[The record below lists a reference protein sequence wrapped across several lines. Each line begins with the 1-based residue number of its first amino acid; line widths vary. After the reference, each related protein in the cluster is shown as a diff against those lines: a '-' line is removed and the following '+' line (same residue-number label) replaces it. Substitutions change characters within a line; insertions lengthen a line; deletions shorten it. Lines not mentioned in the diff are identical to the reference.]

1 MFIDWGCPVCGAMNS
16 DDINDIRRLSCICTE
31 CKAECEVSFEIEVT
45 EVNEVKKVNLQ
56 DQISPLDEAGNAK
69 KAKGIE
75 NKIDD
80 DKTCFTCDFLIDH
93 FVCEIHGEIKDENN
107 HVCNNYKD

>member
-1 MFIDWGCPVCGAMNS
+1 MQITIDLTEEQENFLKEFAAKYYPNS
-16 DDINDIRRLSCICTE
+16 RDNVLTSKPIHLVQ
-31 CKAECEVSFEIEVT
+31 K
-45 EVNEVKKVNLQ
+45 
-56 DQISPLDEAGNAK
+56 AGNAK

-80 DKTCFTCDFLIDH
+80 DKTCFTCNFLIDH

-107 HVCNNYKD
+107 HVCNNYQQL

>member
-1 MFIDWGCPVCGAMNS
+1 MNIGWTCPDCGAVNS
-16 DDINDIRRLSCICTE
+16 NDINHAQYCTCICEE
-31 CKAECEVSFEIEVT
+31 CKAECEVYFEIEVT
-45 EVNEVKKVNLQ
+45 EVKKVNLQ

-80 DKTCFTCDFLIDH
+80 DKTCFTCNFLIDH